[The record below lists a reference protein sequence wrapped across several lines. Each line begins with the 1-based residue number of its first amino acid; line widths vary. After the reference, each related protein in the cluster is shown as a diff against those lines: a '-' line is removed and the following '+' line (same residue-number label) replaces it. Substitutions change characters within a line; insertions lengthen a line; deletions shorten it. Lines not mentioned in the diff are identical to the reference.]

1 MASTHATGKEIV
13 INRPAVSVFGMFD
26 DFTRFSGN
34 IPSEYQAAVTAQK
47 DSIRITVKGF
57 SLGVR
62 VKERTPFS
70 YVSLEGDELSPF
82 PFLVS
87 FHISPI
93 GLDST
98 LFHIEVDAELNMML
112 KMMIG
117 SKLQSALDKLTEQI
131 EAATRGEMPDLSGM
145 RPEQYS

>member
-1 MASTHATGKEIV
+1 MSSTHVSGKEI
-13 INRPAVSVFGMFD
+13 IIAKPIVSVFGLFD
-26 DFTRFSGN
+26 DFTRFTGN
-34 IPSEYQAAVTAQK
+34 VPPQYQTAVSAQK

-62 VKERTPFS
+62 IRERIPFS
-70 YVSLEGDELSPF
+70 YVSLEGDEMAPF

-87 FHISPI
+87 FHLSPV

-98 LFHIEVDAELNMML
+98 MFHIEVDAELNMMM

-117 SKLQSALDKLTEQI
+117 SKLQSAIDKLTDQI
-131 EAATRGEMPDLSGM
+131 EAATKGEMPDLSQM
-145 RPEQYS
+145 KPEQFS